1 LPSARATYGVTVR
14 SERGRGRLVWLVVG
28 VVIAALV
35 GLALFRTLG
44 TFVFALFLY
53 YATRPLYARLNSAL
67 DHPNLAVTLTLVA
80 IVAPILLVVG
90 YGFLQ
95 ALIEVDQFLATHSLE
110 GYRRYLQPY
119 LSLVRSGQLRQLWST
134 VVDDPSQP
142 LPLPVQ
148 QLVGRLF
155 GQLSTIF
162 GLVVTVLGHLFLLS
176 VFLFYFLRDDH
187 KLAAWFA
194 RSVGHGRVVGFL
206 SAVDDDL
213 ETVFFSNLA
222 IVAVSGGI
230 ATVTFYLLNLVA
242 PGRVVSIPILL
253 GLLIGIATLVPV
265 VGMKLIYVPF
275 TVYLAALAF
284 LTPTPLWHPVVFF
297 VVTAVVVDLIPDFF
311 VRSYLSAQSGV
322 HMGLVLLGYILG
334 SISFGWYGL
343 FVGPVIV
350 VFAVQYAHRV
360 FPDLASEVDFG

>member
-1 LPSARATYGVTVR
+1 MTVL

-28 VVIAALV
+28 LVIAALV
-35 GLALFRTLG
+35 GLALFRNLG

-67 DHPNLAVTLTLVA
+67 DHPNLAVALTLMAV
-80 IVAPILLVVG
+80 VAPILLVVG
-90 YGFLQ
+90 YGFVQ
-95 ALIEVDQFLATHSLE
+95 ALIEVDQFLATHSLGE
-110 GYRRYLQPY
+110 YRRYLQPY
-119 LSLVRSGQLRQLWST
+119 LSLVRSGQLRELWST
-134 VVDDPSQP
+134 VVTDPGQP
-142 LPLPVQ
+142 LAPSIQ
-148 QLVGRLF
+148 QALQGLFGRL
-155 GQLSTIF
+155 STLF
-162 GLVVTVLGHLFLLS
+162 GLVATVLGHLFLLA

-187 KLAAWFA
+187 KLADWFG
-194 RSVGHGRVVGFL
+194 RSVGHGRLVGFL

-230 ATVTFYLLNLVA
+230 ATGTFYLLNLVA
-242 PGRVVSIPILL
+242 PGRIVSVPILL

-265 VGMKLIYVPF
+265 VGMKLIYVPV
-275 TVYLAALAF
+275 TVYLIALAF
-284 LTPTPLWHPVVFF
+284 VSPTPLWHPVVFF
-297 VVTAVVVDLIPDFF
+297 VVTAVIVDLIPDFF
-311 VRSYLSAQSGV
+311 IRSYLSAQSGL

-343 FVGPVIV
+343 FLGPVIV

-360 FPDLASEVDFG
+360 FPELTGEVDFG